1 MSYLFICY
9 PKCSTCRKAEE
20 FLKERGIA
28 YRFRNIVEERPAA
41 GELAKWIA
49 ASGLPVR
56 RFFNTS
62 GMLYRA
68 GKLSE
73 RLPGMSDAEKIELL
87 ASDGMLVKRPLLV
100 GDDGSVR
107 DGFRP
112 EEWADLKA

>member
-49 ASGLPVR
+49 AS
-56 RFFNTS
+56 
-62 GMLYRA
+62 
-68 GKLSE
+68 
-73 RLPGMSDAEKIELL
+73 DAEKIELL

-107 DGFRP
+107 VGFRP